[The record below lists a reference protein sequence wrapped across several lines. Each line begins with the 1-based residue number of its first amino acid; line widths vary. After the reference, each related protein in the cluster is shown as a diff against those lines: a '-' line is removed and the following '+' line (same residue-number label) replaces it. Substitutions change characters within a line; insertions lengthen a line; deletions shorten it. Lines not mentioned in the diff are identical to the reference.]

1 MKKYIFR
8 KLLIKEKPRGSSFK
22 MTKNAYCT
30 STFYSVKLVGWSL
43 KVNLLAVLELKY
55 KISVRLKCQEKK
67 FWYFI
72 AIFYLYFFISSYHL
86 EGSTF
91 KHKVMIKA
99 PS

>member
-43 KVNLLAVLELKY
+43 KVNLAVLELKY
-55 KISVRLKCQEKK
+55 KISIRWKCQEKK

-72 AIFYLYFFISSYHL
+72 AILYLFFY
-86 EGSTF
+86 
-91 KHKVMIKA
+91 
-99 PS
+99 

>member
-1 MKKYIFR
+1 M
-8 KLLIKEKPRGSSFK
+8 
-22 MTKNAYCT
+22 
-30 STFYSVKLVGWSL
+30 
-43 KVNLLAVLELKY
+43 VNLAVLELKY

-72 AIFYLYFFISSYHL
+72 AIFYLFFISSYHL

>member
-8 KLLIKEKPRGSSFK
+8 KLLIYEKPRGSSFK

-30 STFYSVKLVGWSL
+30 STYYSVKLVGWSL
-43 KVNLLAVLELKY
+43 TVNLAVLELKY

-72 AIFYLYFFISSYHL
+72 AIFYLFFISSYHL